1 MSKSN
6 TFEPWSAEDIMNGI
20 TDAFFALDGD
30 LRFVH
35 FNTQAAEFTGLASND
50 VIGRPIWEVFPD
62 TREAAPGNAI
72 HQALTTQA
80 PQSFEAL
87 SSVRPGR
94 WVRANVLPSPKGIAF
109 YFIDITDL
117 KLAQEQDRES
127 VERLKQIV
135 DSVPILIGYVDNEF
149 RYQFA
154 NRAYEK
160 WYKLLPEQLVGRHVV
175 DILGEE
181 TFSRVESRLRQ
192 GLAGESFAYEA
203 ELTFPDGIPRHVGIS
218 YVPDIAADGTV
229 RGIIGIGEDISNR
242 KQAELGLRNSERMAK
257 FLVAFGDATRPL
269 TDPDEIMAV
278 SARLLGEHLRAD
290 RCVYAEI
297 EEDENHLLLKDDYTM
312 PGVASIVG
320 RYSLTDFG
328 PDVFRTLRKG
338 QPFVMEDTERD
349 LLDEKYLAA
358 YKQTSIR
365 SVVAMPLHKNGKLV
379 AAMAVHTANAPRK
392 WEEDEIDLVQ
402 LITDRCW
409 ESIERARVIQTLGAS
424 ENRFRIMADSTPVF
438 IWLADGTR
446 AYTWFN
452 KPWLDYTGRTM
463 EQELGSGWAEGV
475 HADDLQQYLDIY
487 ASAFDKRTP
496 FRMEYRLRNHAGEY
510 HWILNSGTPLFNESG
525 TFMGYIGSCVDIH
538 DRKVAE
544 QEREELLI
552 AERAARTEAER
563 ANRLKDE
570 FLSTLSH
577 ELRTPLNAM
586 LGWAEMMR
594 SGELA
599 PEDVN
604 VGLEVISRNVRAQT
618 QIVDDLL
625 DMNRII
631 SGRIRL
637 EVQRTDV
644 SEIIDTV
651 LESIRPAANARHIRL
666 TKVIDSVISPIMG
679 DPGRLQQIIWNLLI
693 NAVKFTPKDGI
704 VQTIM
709 RRTDSHMEIVVS
721 DSGEGIA
728 PAHLPHIFERFRQVD
743 SSTTRRHGGLG
754 LGLAIVKSLTEL
766 HGGSVHATSPGLG
779 KGATFTLRLP
789 IAAVAAEMENE
800 PVMEPRTTAE
810 PAGHQEIPSLAGIS
824 VLAIDDD
831 DDSRDV
837 IQRVLRSAGATVLT
851 AGSAAEALI
860 LLNDSHPNVILCD
873 IGMPGMDGY
882 QFIREVRKRSAE
894 EGGKLPA
901 IALTAFARSQDRRQ
915 AFTAGFQAHIAKPA
929 EPGELIALIASL
941 AVGQ

>member
-1 MSKSN
+1 MSEPN

-20 TDAFFALDGD
+20 SDAFFALDNE

-35 FNTQAAEFTGLASND
+35 FNMQAAEFTGLDLRD
-50 VIGRPIWEVFPD
+50 VRGKPIWDVFPAIRG
-62 TREAAPGNAI
+62 TAAGNAI
-72 HQALTTQA
+72 EQALATQS

-87 SSVRPGR
+87 STLRPGR
-94 WVRANVLPSPKGIAF
+94 WVQAHVRPSPKGIAL
-109 YFIDITDL
+109 YFVDITEQ
-117 KLAQEQDRES
+117 KLTQAREKES
-127 VERLKQIV
+127 MERLKLIV
-135 DSVPILIGYVDNEF
+135 DSVPILIGYVDKDM
-149 RYQFA
+149 RYGFA
-154 NRAYEK
+154 NKAYEH
-160 WYKLLPEQLVGRHVV
+160 WFKLSPEQLIGHHVL

-181 TFSRVESRLRQ
+181 TFSRVESRLQQ
-192 GLAGESFAYEA
+192 GLAGQAFGYEA
-203 ELTFPDGIPRHVGIS
+203 ELTFPDGIPRHVSIN

-242 KQAELGLRNSERMAK
+242 KLAEAGLRQSERLAK
-257 FLVAFGDATRPL
+257 FLVTFGDAIRPL

-278 SARLLGEHLRAD
+278 SARLLGEHLGAD

-297 EEDENHLLLKDDYTM
+297 EEDENHLLLRGNYTA
-312 PGVASIVG
+312 PGVESAVG
-320 RYSLTDFG
+320 RYTLSDFG
-328 PDVFRTLRKG
+328 PEASTTLRAG
-338 QPFVMEDTERD
+338 QPYIVEDAETD
-349 LLDEKYLAA
+349 LSNEAYLAA
-358 YKQTSIR
+358 YRQITIR
-365 SVVAMPLHKNGKLV
+365 AAIAVPLRKKGTLV
-379 AAMAVHTANAPRK
+379 AAMAVHMARQPRK
-392 WEEDEIDLVQ
+392 WTDDEIGLMQ

-409 ESIERARVIQTLGAS
+409 ESIERARVLRTLGAS
-424 ENRFRIMADSTPVF
+424 ENRFRIMADSAPVL
-438 IWLADGTR
+438 IWLADATR

-463 EQELGSGWAEGV
+463 EQELGYGWAEGV
-475 HADDLQQYLDIY
+475 HPDDMQRCLDTYI
-487 ASAFDKRTP
+487 AAFDRRQT
-496 FRMEYRLRNHAGEY
+496 FTMEYRLRNRAGDY
-510 HWILNSGTPLFNESG
+510 HWVLNNGTPLFNETGS
-525 TFMGYIGSCVDIH
+525 FIGYIGSCVDIH
-538 DRKVAE
+538 DRKIAE

-586 LGWAEMMR
+586 LGWSEMMR

-599 PEDVN
+599 PEDVQM
-604 VGLEVISRNVRAQT
+604 GLEVINRNVRAQT

-644 SEIIDTV
+644 SEIIDAV
-651 LESIRPAANARHIRL
+651 LESIHPAADARHIRL
-666 TKVIDSVISPIMG
+666 TRIIDSASSPIMG
-679 DPGRLQQIIWNLLI
+679 DPGRLQQIIWNLLT
-693 NAVKFTPKDGI
+693 NAVKFTPKDGKI
-704 VQTIM
+704 QVIM
-709 RRTDSHMEIVVS
+709 RRTDSHVEIVVS
-721 DSGEGIA
+721 DTGEGIA
-728 PAHLPHIFERFRQVD
+728 PADLPHIFERFRQVD

-766 HGGSVHATSPGLG
+766 HGGSVHVASPGLG
-779 KGATFTLRLP
+779 KGTTFTLRLP
-789 IAAVAAEMENE
+789 VAAVAAEMEAE
-800 PVMEPRTTAE
+800 PVMVPQTPAE
-810 PAGHQEIPSLAGIS
+810 HSGPQEMPSLAGINI
-824 VLAIDDD
+824 LAIDDD

-837 IQRVLRSAGATVLT
+837 IQRVLQSAGATVII
-851 AGSAAEALI
+851 AASAAEGLI
-860 LLNDSHPNVILCD
+860 ILNDKRPDVILCD

-882 QFIREVRKRSAE
+882 QFIREVRKRSPE

-929 EPGELIALIASL
+929 EPGELIALVASL
-941 AVGQ
+941 AVAS